1 MKKSTR
7 RNIFEIRRKEL
18 YCYGMIHKQKNI
30 QFLKKLLHL
39 YTWNTNKSCYV
50 FMAYVHQYESFNGY
64 LY

>member
-30 QFLKKLLHL
+30 QFLKKIITSIYLEYKQILLRI
-39 YTWNTNKSCYV
+39 YGICSSV
-50 FMAYVHQYESFNGY
+50 RIV
-64 LY
+64 